1 MTPAAIDSLVDAHFD
16 AELRGDVDALK
27 ESLTE
32 AVIHETFGDPTGP
45 RHGRGTLT
53 APTIGAPQAYAA
65 ETREA
70 ALRSCLGC

>member
-1 MTPAAIDSLVDAHFD
+1 MTPAAIDALDAHFD
-16 AELRGDVDALK
+16 AELRGNVYALA

-53 APTIGAPQAYAA
+53 APTIGAHQAYAA
-65 ETREA
+65 EPREA
-70 ALRSCLGC
+70 AFGSCLRC